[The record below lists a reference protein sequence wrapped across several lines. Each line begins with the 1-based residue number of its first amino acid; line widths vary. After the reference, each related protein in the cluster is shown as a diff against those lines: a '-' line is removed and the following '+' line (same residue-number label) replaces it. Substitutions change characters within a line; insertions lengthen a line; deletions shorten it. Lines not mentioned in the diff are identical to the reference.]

1 MEQLRR
7 RSGSRARR
15 AYARGLTVIELLISM
30 TIALIVMGAITY
42 VYLGSRGA
50 YRANENLARVQESGR
65 FALDY
70 IAQDLRMTSYTGCR
84 SRSLSADAGTFYNIT
99 QPAIGFSGAGDG
111 VVGFEDGAGWTNPT
125 LTTATPIARAAG
137 DVLTVRRSAGL
148 QTSIVGS
155 SDPVARTV
163 TLRHNAAGIRNGD
176 LVVLGDCRQAMMF
189 RVTNSPATTG
199 VGNFPT
205 VLAFGVSGGGL
216 DGSLGNA
223 AVITPAGADFAE
235 GSRATALRFIET
247 TYFVGTN
254 PAGRR
259 SLYRVSADGIE
270 ELVDNVEDMDI
281 VYGVDTGMP
290 EPDDIAD
297 IYVRADALVAA
308 PATPNWRQVVSVRI
322 SLLVVGPEGNVTT
335 NAQTYAFRDTNGDGV
350 PETQTAPDRRL
361 RQVFTTT
368 VALRNRVL

>member
-1 MEQLRR
+1 MR
-7 RSGSRARR
+7 RSPARTRRARQ
-15 AYARGLTVIELLISM
+15 RGLTIIELMISM

-42 VYLGSRGA
+42 VYIGSRGA
-50 YRANENLARVQESGR
+50 YRANENLARVQEGGR
-65 FALDY
+65 FALDF

-99 QPAIGFSGAGDG
+99 QPAIAFNGAGDG
-111 VVGFEDGAGWTNPT
+111 VIGYEDGTGWVNPT
-125 LTTATPIARAAG
+125 LTTATPIAHAAG

-148 QTSIVGS
+148 QTGIVGS

-163 TLRHNAAGIRNGD
+163 TLRHNAMGARNGD
-176 LVVLGDCRQAMMF
+176 LVVLSDCKQAMMF
-189 RVTNSPATTG
+189 RVTNNPATTG
-199 VGNFPT
+199 IGNYPT
-205 VLAFGVSGGGL
+205 VLQFGVSGGGL

-223 AVITPAGADFAE
+223 AVITPGAADFAE
-235 GSRATALRFIET
+235 GSRAGAMRFIET

-281 VYGVDTGMP
+281 VYGVDTSMP

-297 IYVRADALVAA
+297 TYVRANSLAAA

-322 SLLVVGPEGNVTT
+322 SLLVVGPEGNITT
-335 NAQTYAFRDTNGDGV
+335 NAQTYAFRDTTGDGL

-368 VALRNRVL
+368 IALRNRVL

>member
-1 MEQLRR
+1 MR
-7 RSGSRARR
+7 RSPARTR
-15 AYARGLTVIELLISM
+15 PAQQRGLTIVELMIAM
-30 TIALIVMGAITY
+30 TIALVVVGAITY
-42 VYLGSRGA
+42 VYIGSRGA

-65 FALDY
+65 FALDF

-99 QPAIGFSGAGDG
+99 QPAIAFSGAGDG
-111 VVGFEDGAGWTNPT
+111 VIGYEDGTGWVNPT

-137 DVLTVRRSAGL
+137 DVLTVRRAAGL
-148 QTSIVGS
+148 QVGIVGS

-163 TLRHNAAGIRNGD
+163 TLRHNGSGIRNGD
-176 LVVLGDCRQAMMF
+176 LVVLSDCRQAMMF
-189 RVTNSPATTG
+189 RVTNNPVTTG
-199 VGNFPT
+199 IGNFPT
-205 VLAFGVSGGGL
+205 VLQFGVSGGGL

-223 AVITPAGADFAE
+223 AVITPGAADFAE
-235 GSRATALRFIET
+235 GSRAGALRFIET

-259 SLYRVSADGIE
+259 SLYRVSTDSIE
-270 ELVDNVEDMDI
+270 ELVDNVEDMD
-281 VYGVDTGMP
+281 VLYGVDTSMP

-297 IYVRADALVAA
+297 TYVRADALVAA

-322 SLLVVGPEGNVTT
+322 SLLVAGPEGNITT
-335 NAQTYAFRDTNGDGV
+335 NAQTYAFRDTNGDGL
-350 PETQTAPDRRL
+350 PDTQTAPSDRRL

>member
-1 MEQLRR
+1 MRR
-7 RSGSRARR
+7 ADVRAARR
-15 AYARGLTVIELLISM
+15 YARGLTIIELLIGM
-30 TIALIVMGAITY
+30 TIALIVTGAIVY
-42 VYLGSRGA
+42 VYVGSRGA
-50 YRANENLARVQESGR
+50 YRANENLARVQEGGR

-99 QPAIGFSGAGDG
+99 QPAIAFNGAGDG
-111 VVGFEDGAGWTNPT
+111 VIGYENGAGWVNPT
-125 LTTATPIARAAG
+125 LATATPIARAAG

-176 LVVLGDCRQAMMF
+176 LVVLSDCKQAMMF
-189 RVTNSPATTG
+189 RVTNNPVTTG

-205 VLAFGVSGGGL
+205 VLAYGVSGGGP

-223 AVITPAGADFAE
+223 AVITPGAADFAE
-235 GSRATALRFIET
+235 SGRATALRFIET

-254 PAGRR
+254 PAGGR

-270 ELVDNVEDMDI
+270 ELVDNVEDMDV
-281 VYGVDTGMP
+281 VYGVDTSLP

-297 IYVRADALVAA
+297 TYVRADAFVAA

-322 SLLVVGPEGNVTT
+322 SLLVVGPEGNITT
-335 NAQTYAFRDTNGDGV
+335 NAQTYALRDTDGDGL
-350 PETQTAPDRRL
+350 PDAQTAPDRRL